1 MGDEYNTRKGNKSA
15 HLWRVLNHAVA
26 HKGNLRNFQRTIKM
40 NQVQTF
46 NFGNIAVSFREDGY
60 LNATQIAAHFGKL
73 PKDYLKAEQTQQ
85 YISALAESLSERT
98 KILTDE
104 NQLVIV
110 KKGNSKNFT
119 QGTWLHPKLAIHFA
133 RWLDPKFAV
142 WCDEQI
148 EALLNG
154 KVSDGLPAKTTAD
167 DRTPLRQAVAA
178 LVGRKGIDYSTAYGM
193 IHQRFNVEAIEDIP
207 AEKLPEAVAY
217 VHALTLHTG
226 LTGEVLDREPLSAP
240 QPALPIDGN
249 SLADIAAM
257 VYYGTWMIELGKDIS
272 APLKQLGN
280 RQAVTMWTVWHE
292 TRSRLKRAVAALE
305 VLRGYADK
313 DTSDRIAVCL
323 EGIYSKATVR

>member
-1 MGDEYNTRKGNKSA
+1 MT
-15 HLWRVLNHAVA
+15 
-26 HKGNLRNFQRTIKM
+26 
-40 NQVQTF
+40 QVQTF

-73 PKDYLKAEQTQQ
+73 PKDYLKTEQTQQ

-167 DRTPLRQAVAA
+167 DRTGLRQAVAA
-178 LVGRKGIDYSTAYGM
+178 LVGRKGIDYSSAYSM

-217 VHALTLHTG
+217 AHALTLHTG
-226 LTGEVLDREPLSAP
+226 LTGEVLDVPPKAKP
-240 QPALPIDGN
+240 KLPIDGN

-257 VYYGTWMIELGKDIS
+257 VYYGTWMIELGKDVS
-272 APLKQLGN
+272 APLRQLGCK
-280 RQAVTMWTVWHE
+280 QAVTMWTVWHE

-305 VLRGYADK
+305 VLRKYADK

-323 EGIYSKATVR
+323 EGIYSKTAPLLLNKSYSYHIQGQ

>member
-1 MGDEYNTRKGNKSA
+1 
-15 HLWRVLNHAVA
+15 
-26 HKGNLRNFQRTIKM
+26 M
-40 NQVQTF
+40 NNSVQSF
-46 NFGNIAVSFREDGY
+46 NFNQNQIQVINKDGE
-60 LNATQIAAHFGKL
+60 AWFVASEIAAMFGYRDAANLTRILDDDEKGTHNVSTL
-73 PKDYLKAEQTQQ
+73 GGKQDVSVINESGFYHAAFKSRKAEVKPFRKWVT
-85 YISALAESLSERT
+85 SE
-98 KILTDE
+98 
-104 NQLVIV
+104 V
-110 KKGNSKNFT
+110 
-119 QGTWLHPKLAIHFA
+119 
-133 RWLDPKFAV
+133 
-142 WCDEQI
+142 
-148 EALLNG
+148 
-154 KVSDGLPAKTTAD
+154 LPAIRKTGGYQISDNLPTKTTAD

-193 IHQRFNVEAIEDIP
+193 VHQRFNVGAIEDIP

-280 RQAVTMWTVWHE
+280 IQAVTMWTVWHE

-305 VLRGYADK
+305 VLRKYADK
-313 DTSDRIAVCL
+313 DTSNRIAVCL

>member
-1 MGDEYNTRKGNKSA
+1 
-15 HLWRVLNHAVA
+15 
-26 HKGNLRNFQRTIKM
+26 M
-40 NQVQTF
+40 NQVQSF

-73 PKDYLKAEQTQQ
+73 PKDYLKTEQTQQ

-104 NQLVIV
+104 NQIVIV

-133 RWLDPKFAV
+133 RWLNPKFAV

-148 EALLNG
+148 EILLNG
-154 KVSDGLPAKTTAD
+154 KISDGIKTVTPKPTRALPDGLTSEQIEAVKKLHNALTKSA
-167 DRTPLRQAVAA
+167 PKEAQA
-178 LVGRKGIDYSTAYGM
+178 RI
-193 IHQRFNVEAIEDIP
+193 AITLWSAVKSKFGCSYKEVP
-207 AEKLPEAVAY
+207 AEQFPEVLSVMSRVAVENGVLY
-217 VHALTLHTG
+217 
-226 LTGEVLDREPLSAP
+226 GEVLDAPPKAEPK
-240 QPALPIDGN
+240 LPIDNN

-313 DTSDRIAVCL
+313 DTSNRIAGCL

>member
-1 MGDEYNTRKGNKSA
+1 MNVS
-15 HLWRVLNHAVA
+15 VL
-26 HKGNLRNFQRTIKM
+26 
-40 NQVQTF
+40 
-46 NFGNIAVSFREDGY
+46 NFGNTPVSFRQDGF
-60 LNATQIAAHFGKL
+60 LNATSIAAHFGKL
-73 PKDYLKAEQTQQ
+73 PKDYLKTEQTQQ

-133 RWLDPKFAV
+133 RWLNPRFAV

-148 EALLNG
+148 EILLNG
-154 KVSDGLPAKTTAD
+154 NVSDGIKPAKTTAD
-167 DRTPLRQAVAA
+167 DRTGLRRAVAA
-178 LVGRKGIDYSTAYGM
+178 LVGCKGIDYSSAYSM
-193 IHQRFNVEAIEDIP
+193 IHQRFNVESVEDLP
-207 AEKLPEAVAY
+207 AGKLSEAVAY
-217 VHALTLHTG
+217 VHALTLYTG
-226 LTGEVLDREPLSAP
+226 LTGEVLDAPPKAEPK
-240 QPALPIDGN
+240 LPIDGN
-249 SLADIAAM
+249 ALADIAAM
-257 VYYGTWMIELGKDIS
+257 VYYGTRMIESGKDVS

-292 TRSRLKRAVAALE
+292 TRPILKRSAAALE

-313 DTSDRIAVCL
+313 DTSGRIAACL